1 MLIDFNAI
9 RETVVPGMNDGEG
22 VVGARMQVNDSGRF
36 VLTRIPS
43 GSSIGVHEQR
53 TSDDINYVI
62 SGTGIA
68 VCDGTRENLVPGVC
82 HVCPTGSF
90 HSIVNTGTDDL
101 LLFTF
106 VAAG

>member
-36 VLTRIPS
+36 VLTRIPP

-53 TSDDINYVI
+53 TSDEINYVI
-62 SGTGIA
+62 SGMGIA
-68 VCDGTRENLVPGVC
+68 VCDGRRESLLPGVC
-82 HVCPTGSF
+82 HVCPTGSS
-90 HSIVNTGTDDL
+90 HSIVNAGTDDL

-106 VAAG
+106 VAVG

>member
-62 SGTGIA
+62 SGMGTA
-68 VCDGTRENLVPGVC
+68 VCDGTRESLVPGVC
-82 HVCPTGSF
+82 HVCPTGSS

-106 VAAG
+106 VAIG